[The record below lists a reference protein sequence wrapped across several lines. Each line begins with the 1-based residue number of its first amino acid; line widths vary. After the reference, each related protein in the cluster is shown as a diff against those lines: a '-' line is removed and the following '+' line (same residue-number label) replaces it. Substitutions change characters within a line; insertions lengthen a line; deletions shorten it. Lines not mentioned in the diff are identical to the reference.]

1 LRSNA
6 SRREEFPALHVD
18 LRYANQHPGGG
29 PWLIS
34 CQTGGL
40 KFGRVHSTLPHFRLV
55 LTSTSTHAPSA
66 VWIIQKIRITIIFY
80 KSTHPYSRKRALH
93 FRRKAKSFILR
104 SNASRREEFPAL
116 HVDLRHANQHPG
128 GGPWLTAI
136 KILGKN

>member
-1 LRSNA
+1 VESV
-6 SRREEFPALHVD
+6 SKKKKP
-18 LRYANQHPGGG
+18 PGAVAH
-29 PWLIS
+29 
-34 CQTGGL
+34 C
-40 KFGRVHSTLPHFRLV
+40 GRILP
-55 LTSTSTHAPSA
+55 
-66 VWIIQKIRITIIFY
+66 KIRITIIFY